1 MTFYEL
7 PTSLTVGG
15 VERKIRSDFR
25 AVLDVL
31 ISMNDPD
38 LNEQAKTEVLI
49 KIMYPGWRD
58 IPTEHL
64 EEAVQKACAF
74 IDCGQKDDGKHQ
86 PRLIDWEQDATLIIP
101 AVNKVACAEVR
112 AIPNLHWWTFFS
124 YFMEIGDSTI
134 STVIHI
140 REKRA
145 LGKKLEKW
153 EQEFYKKNKDII
165 QISNEKKRDEEE
177 LKALRELF
185 GFQ

>member
-1 MTFYEL
+1 MTFYDL
-7 PTSLTVGG
+7 PTSLTIGG
-15 VERKIRSDFR
+15 VEREIRSDFR

-38 LNEQAKTEVLI
+38 LSEQAKTEVLI

-58 IPTEHL
+58 IPPEHL
-64 EEAVQKACAF
+64 GEAARKACEF
-74 IDCGQKDDGKHQ
+74 IDCGQRDDGKNH
-86 PRLIDWEQDATLIIP
+86 PCLIDWEKDSTLIIP
-101 AVNKVACAEVR
+101 AVNKVACTDVR
-112 AIPNLHWWTFFS
+112 AIPNLHWWTFFG

-140 REKRA
+140 REKKSQ
-145 LGKKLEKW
+145 GKKLEKW

-165 QISNEKKRDEEE
+165 QISGEKRRDEEE

-185 GFQ
+185 GFD